1 MLGVINGAA
10 ASAASLNRAL
20 GPTVAGYLYSK
31 GQDWGYAGLSWWCT
45 AVAAGAGAV
54 LSLYLS
60 DKNNRNDM
68 KENIVDEESVL
79 EEDGERG
86 L

>member
-20 GPTVAGYLYSK
+20 GPTAAGYLYSK
-31 GQDWGYAGLSWWCT
+31 GQSWGYAGLSWWCT
-45 AVAAGAGAV
+45 AVVAGGGAV

-60 DKNNRNDM
+60 DKNNRDDM
-68 KENIVDEESVL
+68 KENVMDEESM
-79 EEDGERG
+79 EEEEERG